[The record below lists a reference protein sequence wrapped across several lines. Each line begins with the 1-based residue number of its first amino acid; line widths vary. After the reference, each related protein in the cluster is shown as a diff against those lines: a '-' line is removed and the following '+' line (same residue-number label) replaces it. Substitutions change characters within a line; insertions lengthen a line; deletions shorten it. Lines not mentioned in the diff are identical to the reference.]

1 MGMPQM
7 LTEKYWRLRMKYDDV
22 DLSRDA
28 WERDEVGIWYGAWSA
43 SDLKHALQTDNPAK
57 YLGGLPVQD
66 RLGWKPSPS
75 YIGAARRFAQQVT
88 SQDWVV
94 VFFDDTLHLA
104 RVCSEVS
111 SEADHP
117 LNRGNELFKY
127 RKITAK
133 KFFRLN
139 RLNDSYRLIP
149 SAGRGNVHEY
159 NDTNWHLL
167 ELLANYS
174 SEEHVNSAIEG
185 KSIHEKLEML
195 GPSGWESLCLGY
207 LILEEGFLPTGLRVG
222 GTLRAL
228 DIVGRSREDKGDR
241 IRAQCKKDNGVVDI
255 PQDFLETCKDLLGKA
270 KVYYFA
276 YGGCRNAPE
285 GVRVMDGREIER
297 WGESEKGRSYFTSF
311 FGA

>member
-1 MGMPQM
+1 MTQT
-7 LTEKYWRLRMKYDDV
+7 LTEKYWRLRIKFNGV

-28 WERDEVGIWYGAWSA
+28 WERNEVGIWYGAWSA
-43 SDLKHALQTDNPAK
+43 SDLKHALETDKPGK
-57 YLGGLPVQD
+57 YLGDLPAQD
-66 RLGWKPSPS
+66 RPSPS
-75 YIGAARRFAQQVT
+75 QVATARRFAQEVT

-111 SEADHP
+111 SEEAHP

-127 RKITAK
+127 RKITTK
-133 KFFRLN
+133 KFFRLS
-139 RLNDSYRLIP
+139 RLIDSYRLIP
-149 SAGRGNVHEY
+149 SAGWSNVHQY
-159 NDTNWHLL
+159 NSTTNRHLL
-167 ELLANYS
+167 ELLANSS
-174 SEEHVNSAIEG
+174 SEEDVNLVIKG
-185 KSIHEKLEML
+185 KSIHERLEML

-228 DIVGRSREDKGDR
+228 DIVGRSRGDRGDR
-241 IRAQCKKDNGVVDI
+241 ILAQCKKDNGVVDI
-255 PQDFLETCKDLLGKA
+255 GQDFLETAKDLLGKA

-285 GVRVMDGREIER
+285 GVRVMSGSEIER
-297 WGESEKGRSYFTSF
+297 WGETEKGRSYFTSF